1 MNRMKIAGV
10 IAAATVIIGTAGAA
24 IAPAAHAATPTA
36 SGVRTV
42 IQSVEVST
50 SVQILTTKPNSIT
63 VIGHGGQPVT
73 VWTKGTQPIT
83 KKPANANPVTF
94 NGLKAGQV
102 YAVYVGATQA
112 SVVRTLTAAGVASA
126 VTVQAGP
133 IDSSIDVSWD
143 ILLPTGTKAG
153 SVSYLIEATSPTASP
168 VSMKVTGTDH
178 ALITGLNPDAKYSF
192 TVTPMLGATKGTPAS
207 ATMIVTVGEAFAL
220 AKDEAAGNT
229 GPVAKPAAPVPPS
242 APVAPATPASPAAPD
257 SPSTP
262 APAPGPS
269 APSTKTIYVCP
280 DGFSD
285 ASGDLC
291 GRTLAYTYT
300 TSAYTYHSEANYVT
314 VQTGTRT
321 ETVPG
326 SSATGCSNGGTLY
339 GDTCYA
345 TYPVYETQQQGTKQV
360 KDAGPAGYTD
370 NGSAWQ
376 QRDAMPAG
384 YSDNGSAWVQ
394 TAAKVAKVVP
404 A

>member
-1 MNRMKIAGV
+1 MKIAGV
-10 IAAATVIIGTAGAA
+10 IAAATVILGTAGAA
-24 IAPAAHAATPTA
+24 IAPVAHAATPSA
-36 SGVRTV
+36 SGVRTA
-42 IQSVEVST
+42 ITSAEVST
-50 SVQILTTKPNSIT
+50 SVQVLTTKPNSIT
-63 VIGHGGQPVT
+63 VIGHGGQPIT

-83 KKPANANPVTF
+83 KKPTNANPVTF
-94 NGLKAGQV
+94 TGLKAGQA

-112 SVVRTLTAAGVASA
+112 SVVRTLTAAGVASG

-143 ILLPTGTKAG
+143 IALPSGTKAS
-153 SVSYLIEATSPTASP
+153 SVSYLIEATSPMASP

-178 ALITGLNPDAKYSF
+178 ALITGLNPDAKYTF

-207 ATMIVTVGEAFAL
+207 ATMIVTVAEAFAL
-220 AKDEAAGNT
+220 AKDEAAGNAD
-229 GPVAKPAAPVPPS
+229 PVAKPAAPVAPVTPVAPT
-242 APVAPATPASPAAPD
+242 APVAPASPA
-257 SPSTP
+257 TP
-262 APAPGPS
+262 APAPGPA

-280 DGFSD
+280 DGFSE
-285 ASGDLC
+285 AGGDLC
-291 GRTLAYTYT
+291 ERTLAYSYT
-300 TSAYTYHSEANYVT
+300 TSSYTYHAEANYVT

-326 SSATGCSNGGTLY
+326 SSSTGCTNGGTLY

-384 YSDNGSAWVQ
+384 YADNGSAWVQ

>member
-1 MNRMKIAGV
+1 MKIAGV
-10 IAAATVIIGTAGAA
+10 IAAATVILGTAGAA
-24 IAPAAHAATPTA
+24 IAPAAHAATPSA

-42 IQSVEVST
+42 IQSAEVST
-50 SVQILTTKPNSIT
+50 SVQVLTTKPNSIT
-63 VIGHGGQPVT
+63 VIGHGGQPIT

-83 KKPANANPVTF
+83 KKPTNSGPVTF
-94 NGLKAGQV
+94 TGLKAGQA

-143 ILLPTGTKAG
+143 IVLPSGTKAS

-178 ALITGLNPDAKYSF
+178 ALITGLNPDAKHTF

-207 ATMIVTVGEAFAL
+207 ATMIVTVAEAFAL
-220 AKDEAAGNT
+220 AKDEAAGNAD
-229 GPVAKPAAPVPPS
+229 PAAKPAVPIAPVTPVAPTAPS
-242 APVAPATPASPAAPD
+242 APEAPASPATPA
-257 SPSTP
+257 
-262 APAPGPS
+262 PGPA

-280 DGFSD
+280 DGFSE
-285 ASGDLC
+285 AGSDLC
-291 GRTLAYTYT
+291 ERTLAYSYT
-300 TSAYTYHSEANYVT
+300 TSAYTYHAEANYVT

-326 SSATGCSNGGTLY
+326 SSATGCTNGGTLY

-376 QRDAMPAG
+376 QRNAMPAG
-384 YSDNGSAWVQ
+384 YADNGSAWVQ

>member
-1 MNRMKIAGV
+1 MKIAGV
-10 IAAATVIIGTAGAA
+10 IAAATVILGTAGAA
-24 IAPAAHAATPTA
+24 IAPAAHAATPSA

-42 IQSVEVST
+42 IQSAEVST
-50 SVQILTTKPNSIT
+50 SVQVLTTKPNSIT
-63 VIGHGGQPVT
+63 VIGHGGQPIT

-83 KKPANANPVTF
+83 KKPTNSGPVTF
-94 NGLKAGQV
+94 TGLKAGQA

-143 ILLPTGTKAG
+143 IVLPSGTKAS

-178 ALITGLNPDAKYSF
+178 ALITGLNPDAKYTF

-207 ATMIVTVGEAFAL
+207 ATMIVTVAEAFAL
-220 AKDEAAGNT
+220 AKDEAAGNAD
-229 GPVAKPAAPVPPS
+229 PAAKPAVPIAPVTPVAPTAPS
-242 APVAPATPASPAAPD
+242 APEAPASPATPA
-257 SPSTP
+257 
-262 APAPGPS
+262 PGPA

-280 DGFSD
+280 DGFSE
-285 ASGDLC
+285 AGSDLC
-291 GRTLAYTYT
+291 ERTLAYSYT
-300 TSAYTYHSEANYVT
+300 TSAYTYHAEANYVT

-326 SSATGCSNGGTLY
+326 SSATGCTNGGTLY

-376 QRDAMPAG
+376 QRNAMPAG
-384 YSDNGSAWVQ
+384 YADNGSAWVQ

>member
-1 MNRMKIAGV
+1 MKIAGV

-24 IAPAAHAATPTA
+24 IAPAAHAATPSA

-42 IQSVEVST
+42 IQSAEVST
-50 SVQILTTKPNSIT
+50 SVQVLTTKPNSIT
-63 VIGHGGQPVT
+63 VIGHGGQPIT

-83 KKPANANPVTF
+83 KKPTNSGPVTF
-94 NGLKAGQV
+94 TGLKAGQA

-143 ILLPTGTKAG
+143 IVLPSGTKAS

-178 ALITGLNPDAKYSF
+178 ALITGLNPDAKYTF

-207 ATMIVTVGEAFAL
+207 ATMIVTVAEAFAL
-220 AKDEAAGNT
+220 AKDEAAGNAD
-229 GPVAKPAAPVPPS
+229 PAAKPAAPIAPVTPVAPTAPS
-242 APVAPATPASPAAPD
+242 APEAPASPAT
-257 SPSTP
+257 PS
-262 APAPGPS
+262 PGPA

-280 DGFSD
+280 DGFSE
-285 ASGDLC
+285 AGSDLC
-291 GRTLAYTYT
+291 ERTLAYSYT
-300 TSAYTYHSEANYVT
+300 TSAYTYHAEANYVT

-326 SSATGCSNGGTLY
+326 SSATGCTNGGTLY

-376 QRDAMPAG
+376 QRNAMPAG
-384 YSDNGSAWVQ
+384 YADNGSAWVQ

>member
-1 MNRMKIAGV
+1 MKIAGV
-10 IAAATVIIGTAGAA
+10 IAAATVILGTAGAA
-24 IAPAAHAATPTA
+24 IAPAAHAATPSA

-42 IQSVEVST
+42 IQSAEVST
-50 SVQILTTKPNSIT
+50 SVQVLTTKPNSIT
-63 VIGHGGQPVT
+63 VIGHGGQPIT

-83 KKPANANPVTF
+83 KKPTNSGPVTF
-94 NGLKAGQV
+94 TGLKAGQA

-143 ILLPTGTKAG
+143 IVLPSGTKAS

-178 ALITGLNPDAKYSF
+178 ALITGLNPDAKYTF

-207 ATMIVTVGEAFAL
+207 ATMIVTVAEAFAL
-220 AKDEAAGNT
+220 AKDEAAGNAD
-229 GPVAKPAAPVPPS
+229 PAAKPAAPIAPVTPVAPTAPS
-242 APVAPATPASPAAPD
+242 APEAPASPAT
-257 SPSTP
+257 PS
-262 APAPGPS
+262 PGPA

-280 DGFSD
+280 DGFSE
-285 ASGDLC
+285 AGSDLC
-291 GRTLAYTYT
+291 ERTLAYSYT
-300 TSAYTYHSEANYVT
+300 TSAYTYHAEANYVT

-326 SSATGCSNGGTLY
+326 SSATGCTNGGTLY

-376 QRDAMPAG
+376 QRNAMPAG
-384 YSDNGSAWVQ
+384 YADNGSAWVQ

>member
-10 IAAATVIIGTAGAA
+10 IAAATVILGTAGAA
-24 IAPAAHAATPTA
+24 IAPVAHAATPSA
-36 SGVRTV
+36 SGVRTA
-42 IQSVEVST
+42 ITSAEVST
-50 SVQILTTKPNSIT
+50 SVQVLTTKPNSIT
-63 VIGHGGQPVT
+63 VIGHGGQPIT

-83 KKPANANPVTF
+83 KKPTNANPVTF
-94 NGLKAGQV
+94 TGLKAGQA

-112 SVVRTLTAAGVASA
+112 SVVRTLTAAGVASG

-143 ILLPTGTKAG
+143 IALPSGTKAS
-153 SVSYLIEATSPTASP
+153 SVSYLIEATSPMASP

-178 ALITGLNPDAKYSF
+178 ALITGLNPDAKYTF

-207 ATMIVTVGEAFAL
+207 ATMIVPVAEAFAL
-220 AKDEAAGNT
+220 AKDAAAGNAD
-229 GPVAKPAAPVPPS
+229 PVAKPAAPVAPVTPVAPTAPS
-242 APVAPATPASPAAPD
+242 APEAPASPAAP
-257 SPSTP
+257 
-262 APAPGPS
+262 APAPGPA

-280 DGFSD
+280 DGFSE
-285 ASGDLC
+285 AGGDLC
-291 GRTLAYTYT
+291 ERTLAYSYT
-300 TSAYTYHSEANYVT
+300 TSSYTYHAEANYVT

-326 SSATGCSNGGTLY
+326 SSSTGCTNGGTLY

-384 YSDNGSAWVQ
+384 YADNGSAWVQ

>member
-1 MNRMKIAGV
+1 MNKSTIAG
-10 IAAATVIIGTAGAA
+10 ILAAATVIIGTAGAA
-24 IAPAAHAATPTA
+24 LAPAASAATPSA
-36 SGVRTV
+36 SGVRTA
-42 IQSVEVST
+42 IQSAEVST

-83 KKPANANPVTF
+83 KKPSSTSPVTF
-94 NGLKAGQV
+94 TGLKAGES

-133 IDSSIDVSWD
+133 IESSIDVSWD
-143 ILLPTGTKAG
+143 ILLPAGTKAG

-178 ALITGLNPDAKYSF
+178 ALITGLNPDAKYTF
-192 TVTPMLGATKGTPAS
+192 TVTPMVGTIKGTPAS
-207 ATMIVTVGEAFAL
+207 ATMIVTVAEAFAL
-220 AKDEAAGNT
+220 AKDEAGGNAD
-229 GPVAKPAAPVPPS
+229 PVAKPAAPVAPVTPVAPAAPS
-242 APVAPATPASPAAPD
+242 APVAPASPA
-257 SPSTP
+257 T
-262 APAPGPS
+262 PAPGPA

-280 DGFSD
+280 DGFSE
-285 ASGDLC
+285 AGGDLC
-291 GRTLAYTYT
+291 QRTLAYTYT
-300 TSAYTYHSEANYVT
+300 TSAYTYHAEPNYVT

-345 TYPVYETQQQGTKQV
+345 SYPVYETQQQGTKQV

>member
-1 MNRMKIAGV
+1 MKIAGV
-10 IAAATVIIGTAGAA
+10 IAATTVILGTAGAA
-24 IAPAAHAATPTA
+24 IAPAAHAATPSA

-42 IQSVEVST
+42 IQSAEVST
-50 SVQILTTKPNSIT
+50 SVQVLTTKPNSIT
-63 VIGHGGQPVT
+63 VIGHGGQPIT

-83 KKPANANPVTF
+83 KKPTNSGPVTF
-94 NGLKAGQV
+94 TGLKAGQA

-143 ILLPTGTKAG
+143 IVLPSGTKAS

-178 ALITGLNPDAKYSF
+178 ALITGLNPDAKYTF

-207 ATMIVTVGEAFAL
+207 ATMIVTVAEAFAL
-220 AKDEAAGNT
+220 AKDEAAGNAD
-229 GPVAKPAAPVPPS
+229 PAAKPAVPIAPVTPVAPTAPS
-242 APVAPATPASPAAPD
+242 APEAPASPAT
-257 SPSTP
+257 PS
-262 APAPGPS
+262 PGPA

-280 DGFSD
+280 DGFSE
-285 ASGDLC
+285 AGSDLC
-291 GRTLAYTYT
+291 ERTLAYSYT
-300 TSAYTYHSEANYVT
+300 TSAYTYHAEANYVT

-326 SSATGCSNGGTLY
+326 SSATGCTNGGTLY

-376 QRDAMPAG
+376 QRNAMPAG
-384 YSDNGSAWVQ
+384 YADNGSAWVQ

>member
-1 MNRMKIAGV
+1 MKIAGV
-10 IAAATVIIGTAGAA
+10 IAAATVILGTAGAA
-24 IAPAAHAATPTA
+24 IAPAAHAATPSA

-42 IQSVEVST
+42 IQSAEVST
-50 SVQILTTKPNSIT
+50 SVQVLTTKPNSIT
-63 VIGHGGQPVT
+63 VIGHGGQPIT

-83 KKPANANPVTF
+83 KKPTNSGPVTF
-94 NGLKAGQV
+94 TGLKAGQA

-143 ILLPTGTKAG
+143 IVLPSGTKAS

-168 VSMKVTGTDH
+168 VTMKVTGTDH
-178 ALITGLNPDAKYSF
+178 ALITGLNPDAKYTF

-207 ATMIVTVGEAFAL
+207 ATMIVTVAEAFAL
-220 AKDEAAGNT
+220 AKDEAAGNAD
-229 GPVAKPAAPVPPS
+229 PAAKPAVPIAPVTPVAPTAPS
-242 APVAPATPASPAAPD
+242 APEAPASPAT
-257 SPSTP
+257 PS
-262 APAPGPS
+262 PGPA

-280 DGFSD
+280 DGFSE
-285 ASGDLC
+285 AGSDLC
-291 GRTLAYTYT
+291 ERTLAYSYT
-300 TSAYTYHSEANYVT
+300 TSAYTYHAEANYVT

-326 SSATGCSNGGTLY
+326 SSATGCTNGGTLY

-376 QRDAMPAG
+376 QRNAMPAG
-384 YSDNGSAWVQ
+384 YADNGSAWVQ

>member
-1 MNRMKIAGV
+1 MNKSMIAG
-10 IAAATVIIGTAGAA
+10 ILAAATVIIGTAGAA
-24 IAPAAHAATPTA
+24 IAPAASAATPTA
-36 SGVRTV
+36 SGVRAA
-42 IQSVEVST
+42 IQSAEVST

-83 KKPANANPVTF
+83 KKPASASPVTF
-94 NGLKAGQV
+94 TGLKAGQS

-133 IDSSIDVSWD
+133 LESSIDVSWSID
-143 ILLPTGTKAG
+143 LPASTKAS
-153 SVSYLIEATSPTASP
+153 SVAYLIEATSSTASP
-168 VSMKVTGTDH
+168 VTMKVIGTDH
-178 ALITGLNPDAKYSF
+178 ALITGLNPDAKYTF
-192 TVTPMLGATKGTPAS
+192 TVTPMVGTIKGTPAS
-207 ATMIVTVGEAFAL
+207 ATMIVTVAEAFAL
-220 AKDEAAGNT
+220 AKDEAAGNAD
-229 GPVAKPAAPVPPS
+229 PVAKPAAPVGPVEP
-242 APVAPATPASPAAPD
+242 AAPAAPATPVAPAA
-257 SPSTP
+257 P
-262 APAPGPS
+262 APA

-280 DGFSD
+280 DGFSE
-285 ASGDLC
+285 AGGDLC
-291 GRTLAYTYT
+291 QRTLVYTYT
-300 TSAYTYHSEANYVT
+300 TSAYTYHAEPNYVT

-345 TYPVYETQQQGTKQV
+345 SYPVYETQQQGTKQV

>member
-10 IAAATVIIGTAGAA
+10 IAAATVILGTAGAA
-24 IAPAAHAATPTA
+24 IAPVAHAATPSA
-36 SGVRTV
+36 SGVRTA
-42 IQSVEVST
+42 ITSAEVST
-50 SVQILTTKPNSIT
+50 SVQVLTTKPNSIT
-63 VIGHGGQPVT
+63 VIGHGGQPIT

-83 KKPANANPVTF
+83 KKPTNANPVTF
-94 NGLKAGQV
+94 TGLKAGQA

-112 SVVRTLTAAGVASA
+112 SVVRTLTAAGVASG

-143 ILLPTGTKAG
+143 IALPSGTKAS
-153 SVSYLIEATSPTASP
+153 SVSYLIEATSPMASP

-178 ALITGLNPDAKYSF
+178 ALITGLNPDAKYTF

-207 ATMIVTVGEAFAL
+207 ATMIVTVAEAFAL
-220 AKDEAAGNT
+220 AKDEAAGNAD
-229 GPVAKPAAPVPPS
+229 PVAKPAAPVAPVTPVAPT
-242 APVAPATPASPAAPD
+242 APVAPASPA
-257 SPSTP
+257 TP
-262 APAPGPS
+262 APAPGPA

-280 DGFSD
+280 DGFSE
-285 ASGDLC
+285 AGGDLC
-291 GRTLAYTYT
+291 ERTLAYSYT
-300 TSAYTYHSEANYVT
+300 TSSYTYHAEANYVT

-326 SSATGCSNGGTLY
+326 SSSTGCTNGGTLY

-384 YSDNGSAWVQ
+384 YADNGSAWVQ

>member
-1 MNRMKIAGV
+1 MKIAGV
-10 IAAATVIIGTAGAA
+10 IAAATVILGTAGAA
-24 IAPAAHAATPTA
+24 IAPAAHAATPSA

-42 IQSVEVST
+42 IQSAEVST
-50 SVQILTTKPNSIT
+50 SVQVLTTKPNSIT
-63 VIGHGGQPVT
+63 VIGHGGQPIT

-83 KKPANANPVTF
+83 KKPTNSGPVTF
-94 NGLKAGQV
+94 TGLKAGQA

-143 ILLPTGTKAG
+143 IVLPSGTKAS

-178 ALITGLNPDAKYSF
+178 ALITGLNPDAKYTF

-207 ATMIVTVGEAFAL
+207 ATMIVTVAEAFAL
-220 AKDEAAGNT
+220 AKDEAAGNAD
-229 GPVAKPAAPVPPS
+229 PAAKPAAPIAPVTPVAPTAPS
-242 APVAPATPASPAAPD
+242 APEAPASPATPA
-257 SPSTP
+257 
-262 APAPGPS
+262 PGPA

-280 DGFSD
+280 DGFSE
-285 ASGDLC
+285 AGSDLC
-291 GRTLAYTYT
+291 ERTLAYSYT
-300 TSAYTYHSEANYVT
+300 TSAYTYHAEANYVT

-326 SSATGCSNGGTLY
+326 SSATGCTNGGTLY

-376 QRDAMPAG
+376 QRNAMPAG
-384 YSDNGSAWVQ
+384 YADNGSAWVQ

>member
-10 IAAATVIIGTAGAA
+10 IAAATVILGTAGAA
-24 IAPAAHAATPTA
+24 IAPVAHAATPSA
-36 SGVRTV
+36 SGVRTA
-42 IQSVEVST
+42 ITSAEVST
-50 SVQILTTKPNSIT
+50 SVQVLTTKPNSIT
-63 VIGHGGQPVT
+63 VIGHGGQPIT

-83 KKPANANPVTF
+83 KKPTNANPVTF
-94 NGLKAGQV
+94 TGLKAGQA

-112 SVVRTLTAAGVASA
+112 SVVRTLTAAGVASG

-143 ILLPTGTKAG
+143 IALPSGTKAS
-153 SVSYLIEATSPTASP
+153 SVSYLIEATSLMASP

-178 ALITGLNPDAKYSF
+178 ALITGLNPDAKYTF

-207 ATMIVTVGEAFAL
+207 ATMIVTVAEAFAL
-220 AKDEAAGNT
+220 AKDDAAGNAD
-229 GPVAKPAAPVPPS
+229 PVAKPAAPVAPVTPVAPT
-242 APVAPATPASPAAPD
+242 APVAPASPA
-257 SPSTP
+257 TP
-262 APAPGPS
+262 APAPGPA

-280 DGFSD
+280 DGFSE
-285 ASGDLC
+285 AGGDLC
-291 GRTLAYTYT
+291 ERTLAYSYT
-300 TSAYTYHSEANYVT
+300 TSSYTYHAEANYVT

-326 SSATGCSNGGTLY
+326 SSSTGCTNGGTLY

-376 QRDAMPAG
+376 QRNTMPAG
-384 YSDNGSAWVQ
+384 YADNGSAWVQ

>member
-1 MNRMKIAGV
+1 MKIAGV
-10 IAAATVIIGTAGAA
+10 IAAATVILGTAGAA
-24 IAPAAHAATPTA
+24 IAPAAHAATPSA

-42 IQSVEVST
+42 IQSAEVST
-50 SVQILTTKPNSIT
+50 SVQVLTTKPNSIT
-63 VIGHGGQPVT
+63 VIGHGGQPIT

-83 KKPANANPVTF
+83 KKPTNSGPVTF
-94 NGLKAGQV
+94 TGLKAGQA

-143 ILLPTGTKAG
+143 IVLPSGTKAS

-178 ALITGLNPDAKYSF
+178 ALITGLNPDAKYTF

-207 ATMIVTVGEAFAL
+207 ATMIVTVAEAFAL
-220 AKDEAAGNT
+220 AKDEAAGNAD
-229 GPVAKPAAPVPPS
+229 PAAKPAAPIAPVT
-242 APVAPATPASPAAPD
+242 PVAPAAPSAPEAPASPAT
-257 SPSTP
+257 PS
-262 APAPGPS
+262 PGPA

-280 DGFSD
+280 DGFSE
-285 ASGDLC
+285 AGSDLC
-291 GRTLAYTYT
+291 ERTLAYSYT
-300 TSAYTYHSEANYVT
+300 TSAYTYHAEANYVT

-326 SSATGCSNGGTLY
+326 SSATGCTNGGTLY

-376 QRDAMPAG
+376 QRNAMPAG
-384 YSDNGSAWVQ
+384 YADNGSAWVQ

>member
-1 MNRMKIAGV
+1 MKIAGV
-10 IAAATVIIGTAGAA
+10 IAAATVILGTAGAA
-24 IAPAAHAATPTA
+24 IAPVAHAATPSA
-36 SGVRTV
+36 SGVRTA
-42 IQSVEVST
+42 ITSAEVST
-50 SVQILTTKPNSIT
+50 SVQVLTTKPNSIT
-63 VIGHGGQPVT
+63 VIGHGGQPIT

-83 KKPANANPVTF
+83 KKPTNANPVTF
-94 NGLKAGQV
+94 TGLKAGQA

-112 SVVRTLTAAGVASA
+112 SVVRTLTAAGVASG

-143 ILLPTGTKAG
+143 IALPSGTKAS
-153 SVSYLIEATSPTASP
+153 SVSYLIEATSPMASP

-178 ALITGLNPDAKYSF
+178 ALITGLNPDAKYTF

-207 ATMIVTVGEAFAL
+207 ATMIVTVAEAFAL
-220 AKDEAAGNT
+220 AKDEAAGNAD
-229 GPVAKPAAPVPPS
+229 PVAKPAAPVAPVTPVAPT
-242 APVAPATPASPAAPD
+242 APVAPASPA
-257 SPSTP
+257 TP
-262 APAPGPS
+262 APAPGPA

-280 DGFSD
+280 DGFSE
-285 ASGDLC
+285 AGGDLC
-291 GRTLAYTYT
+291 ERTLAYSYT
-300 TSAYTYHSEANYVT
+300 TSSYTYHAEANYVT

-326 SSATGCSNGGTLY
+326 SSSTGCTNGGTLY

-376 QRDAMPAG
+376 QRNTMPAG
-384 YSDNGSAWVQ
+384 YADNGSAWVQ

>member
-24 IAPAAHAATPTA
+24 IAPAAHAATTTA
-36 SGVRTV
+36 SGVRTA
-42 IQSVEVST
+42 ISSAEVST
-50 SVQILTTKPNSIT
+50 SVQVLTTKPNSIT
-63 VIGHGGQPVT
+63 VIGHGGQPIT

-83 KKPANANPVTF
+83 KKPANSGPVTF
-94 NGLKAGQV
+94 TGLKAGQA

-143 ILLPTGTKAG
+143 TLLPAGTKAG

-178 ALITGLNPDAKYSF
+178 ALITGLNPDAKYTF

-207 ATMIVTVGEAFAL
+207 ATMIVTVAEAFAL
-220 AKDEAAGNT
+220 AKDEAAGNAD
-229 GPVAKPAAPVPPS
+229 PVAKPAAPVAPVTPVAPT
-242 APVAPATPASPAAPD
+242 APVAPASPA
-257 SPSTP
+257 TP
-262 APAPGPS
+262 APAPGPA

-280 DGFSD
+280 DGFSE
-285 ASGDLC
+285 AGGDLC
-291 GRTLAYTYT
+291 ERTLAYSYT
-300 TSAYTYHSEANYVT
+300 TSSYTYHAEANYVT

-326 SSATGCSNGGTLY
+326 SSSTGCTNGGTLY

-376 QRDAMPAG
+376 QRNTMPAG
-384 YSDNGSAWVQ
+384 YADNGSAWVQ

>member
-1 MNRMKIAGV
+1 MKIAGV
-10 IAAATVIIGTAGAA
+10 IAAATVILGTAGAA
-24 IAPAAHAATPTA
+24 IAPAAHAATPSA

-42 IQSVEVST
+42 IQSAEVST
-50 SVQILTTKPNSIT
+50 SVQVLTTKPNSIT
-63 VIGHGGQPVT
+63 VIGHGGQPIT
-73 VWTKGTQPIT
+73 VWTKGAQPIT
-83 KKPANANPVTF
+83 KKPTNSGPVTF
-94 NGLKAGQV
+94 TGLKAGQA

-143 ILLPTGTKAG
+143 IVLPSGTKAS

-178 ALITGLNPDAKYSF
+178 ALITGLNPDAKYTF

-207 ATMIVTVGEAFAL
+207 ATMIVTVAEAFAL
-220 AKDEAAGNT
+220 AKDEAAGNAD
-229 GPVAKPAAPVPPS
+229 PAAKPAAPIAPVTPVAPTAPS
-242 APVAPATPASPAAPD
+242 APEAPASPAT
-257 SPSTP
+257 PS
-262 APAPGPS
+262 PGPA

-280 DGFSD
+280 DGFSE
-285 ASGDLC
+285 AGSDLC
-291 GRTLAYTYT
+291 ERTLAYSYT
-300 TSAYTYHSEANYVT
+300 TSAYTYHAEANYVT

-326 SSATGCSNGGTLY
+326 SSATGCTNGGTLY

-376 QRDAMPAG
+376 QRNAMPAG
-384 YSDNGSAWVQ
+384 YADNGSAWVQ